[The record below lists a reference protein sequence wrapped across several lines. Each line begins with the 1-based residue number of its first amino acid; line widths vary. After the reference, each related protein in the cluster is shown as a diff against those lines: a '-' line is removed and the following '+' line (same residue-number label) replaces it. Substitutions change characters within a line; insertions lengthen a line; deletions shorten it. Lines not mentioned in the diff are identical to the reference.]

1 MAEALARSPIT
12 GRMLDIGL
20 GRGRAANAFA
30 AAGWS
35 VSATGFD
42 VSDYISDTE
51 DLAEVIELHEGIDI
65 CDMSIF
71 EDESF
76 DVIWC
81 AHVVEHVLDTGRA
94 LAEIRRILKPGGRF
108 FISVPPFKPDIVGGH
123 IKPGWNV
130 GLLMYVLAVAGF
142 DVRSGAF
149 IRHGYNIFGA
159 VGRGAGPLPRHVLRF
174 ANGDLELLQRYGRF
188 PEDFGAQQGFDGDI
202 PSWNWDWQQAPEGL
216 PPAKHTQMLEEAAPE
231 NAPPTQII
239 RKRMRIAFFVPWI
252 TKSRGG
258 TENVGQA
265 MANAM
270 AERGHEVHIFTFDND
285 RAPSRW
291 PLDPSIRLWHLPEGE
306 PADDLLLMATV
317 AQANVELIVG
327 LHMNR
332 TFGRYVRC
340 AHRLGQPVVLSE
352 HIDPRFPQRIGAFT
366 EDERLTF
373 FSGATKIHLLVE
385 AFRKTLPE
393 SFQDRIEVIP
403 NTVPPARRLAEL
415 AGVDGEPKTI
425 LAVCRL
431 VPRKNVDQLIR
442 AFAKI
447 LPLVPDWQLRI
458 VGDGPELGRLRSLAN
473 ELGAADSVD
482 FHGHTD
488 DTYVCYEKAQIFCS
502 AALFEGFPMTTLEA
516 MAHGLPCVGFAACN
530 GINEQIVDGV
540 TGFLASS
547 FGQRSNLEEGLLAL
561 MRDPDLRARMGNAG
575 LQRYDNEYSQEIVGG
590 MWEGVF
596 ADTIE
601 AYTEESKR
609 ESSSPHRIR
618 LNDYVFAADELSL

>member
-1 MAEALARSPIT
+1 
-12 GRMLDIGL
+12 MLDIGL

-94 LAEIRRILKPGGRF
+94 LAEIRRILKPGGKF

-123 IKPGWNV
+123 VKPGWNV

-159 VGRGAGPLPRHVLRF
+159 VGRGTGPLPRHVLRF

-188 PEDFGAQQGFDGDI
+188 PEDFDAQQGFDGDI
-202 PSWNWDWQQAPEGL
+202 PSWNWEWQQAPEEL
-216 PPAKHTQMLEEAAPE
+216 PPAKQAQMPEEAAAE
-231 NAPPTQII
+231 DAPPTHIV
-239 RKRMRIAFFVPWI
+239 RKRMKIAFFVPWI

-270 AERGHEVHIFTFDND
+270 AERGHEVQIFTFDND

-291 PLDPSIRLWHLPEGE
+291 PLDPTIRLWHLPEGE
-306 PADDLLLMATV
+306 PTDDLLLMAAV

-340 AHRLGQPVVLSE
+340 AHRLGLPVVLSE

-403 NTVPPARRLAEL
+403 NTVPPARRLAEP

-447 LPLVPDWQLRI
+447 LPLVPEWRLRI
-458 VGDGPELGRLRSLAN
+458 VGDGPELGRLQSLAK
-473 ELGAADSVD
+473 ELGVADSVD
-482 FHGHTD
+482 FHGYTD

-530 GINEQIVDGV
+530 EIYELISCGE
-540 TGFLASS
+540 TGFVFSDRVAHQS
-547 FGQRSNLEEGLLAL
+547 LEARLIELTQG
-561 MRDPDLRARMGNAG
+561 RELRNRMGKSG
-575 LQRYDNEYSQEIVGG
+575 LNK
-590 MWEGVF
+590 
-596 ADTIE
+596 
-601 AYTEESKR
+601 YTEEFGENYVLDKW
-609 ESSSPHRIR
+609 ESLFFKAVCGGLKYLSTELIEVHEDR
-618 LNDYVFAADELSL
+618 LNSFAFASDDEMLN